1 MNSFNHYAYGA
12 IGDWMYRVVAGLE
25 IDEAAPGYKHIL
37 IAPRPGG
44 GLTRASTSV
53 ESMYGLTA
61 SGWEI
66 ADGKLTMKIEV
77 PANSSATVRVPGAKL
92 EDVSE
97 GGKALA
103 GRGDILKARQAGN
116 AVELEVGSGKYV
128 FLSAYRAGAAAA
140 AGN

>member
-1 MNSFNHYAYGA
+1 
-12 IGDWMYRVVAGLE
+12 
-25 IDEAAPGYKHIL
+25 
-37 IAPRPGG
+37 
-44 GLTRASTSV
+44 
-53 ESMYGLTA
+53 MYGLTA

-128 FLSAYRAGAAAA
+128 FVSAYRAGAAA
-140 AGN
+140 GS

>member
-1 MNSFNHYAYGA
+1 
-12 IGDWMYRVVAGLE
+12 MYRVVAGL
-25 IDEAAPGYKHIL
+25 DLDDAAPGYKHIL

-53 ESMYGLTA
+53 ASMYGLAA

-77 PANSSATVRVPGAKL
+77 PANTTATVRMPGAKL
-92 EDVSE
+92 EDLSE

-103 GRGDILKARQAGN
+103 GRGDISMARQAGD
-116 AVELEVGSGKYV
+116 AVEMEVGSGKYV
-128 FLSAYRAGAAAA
+128 FVSAYRAGAVTGAAK
-140 AGN
+140 